1 MKKTKN
7 SGGSGTTQSESNSLT
22 HSHSLSESHPSLNDG
37 FKELIPSP
45 ALDTQRVKSEEEEGE
60 GEREIGYDDEEKEED
75 GDDDDDD
82 DGEEDDE
89 DDDDEDDEEAEAGEE
104 AEERDGNGA
113 DVLIEGKTSAERKK
127 LAEGFYEV
135 ESIRRKRICKGE
147 PQYFIKWRGWPESA
161 NTWEP
166 VDHLQTCP
174 DVVEAYEERLRSGHK
189 KNSRKRKRKFTQPKK
204 KMQYSYGASKS
215 KLTPV
220 KISLSNEHQNPAA
233 LDNSGQAHS
242 QPGMV
247 DVVVEHCE
255 EIKRPRVAKSVGYKG
270 TETVSPHVASNGKEN
285 STQLF
290 GQNSSGKNMDEHF
303 LQSMAVEGD
312 GLEHHQSNVNS
323 VEIGQGNQRRGAK
336 RRKSGS
342 VRRFTQDMTSL
353 NFDYLA
359 NTAPGNISSCD
370 RVGEPTL
377 GNSDAYR
384 KKTFESSRNSAVI
397 TRLVKPIS
405 YSASVTNNVQDVLVT
420 FAAMGYAKPSFYF

>member
-204 KMQYSYGASKS
+204 KMQYSYGASK
-215 KLTPV
+215 K
-220 KISLSNEHQNPAA
+220 
-233 LDNSGQAHS
+233 
-242 QPGMV
+242 
-247 DVVVEHCE
+247 HCE

-420 FAAMGYAKPSFYF
+420 FAAMGSDGKELTVDNKFLKANYPHLLINFYEQHLRYSPS